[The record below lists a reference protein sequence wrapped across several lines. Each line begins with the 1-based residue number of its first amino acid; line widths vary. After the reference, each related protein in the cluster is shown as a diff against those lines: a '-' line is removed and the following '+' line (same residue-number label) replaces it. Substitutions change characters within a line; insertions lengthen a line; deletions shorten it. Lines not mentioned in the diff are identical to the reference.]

1 MGGGAVYA
9 GSLGELDSIGLSGSE
24 IRFHGKTLLALVAK
38 AQALPDEA
46 LPEPLLNLMDMPG
59 YRKAF
64 KAIKA
69 LVQEVAAESKV
80 SAELLASRRQINQ
93 LLNAHWKLKP
103 QNGTP
108 ELMAGWRG
116 ETDGRSPERLAGR
129 VSAIIALCNPRR
141 RQAGRGYKR
150 WAGQITCRPAIALN
164 YERDS
169 SASGR
174 VTFSS
179 RIEISPSFCS
189 SCTVTISGSI
199 CTYLQITS
207 RISLRSCG
215 R

>member
-1 MGGGAVYA
+1 M
-9 GSLGELDSIGLSGSE
+9 
-24 IRFHGKTLLALVAK
+24 AK

-116 ETDGRSPERLAGR
+116 ELMAARLN
-129 VSAIIALCNPRR
+129 ALLEEYP
-141 RQAGRGYKR
+141 Q
-150 WAGQITCRPAIALN
+150 
-164 YERDS
+164 
-169 SASGR
+169 
-174 VTFSS
+174 
-179 RIEISPSFCS
+179 
-189 SCTVTISGSI
+189 
-199 CTYLQITS
+199 
-207 RISLRSCG
+207 
-215 R
+215 